1 MDSLLEDMRLRKR
14 FYLDSARKGVS
25 TEGLNEN
32 SAWLDILLRL
42 QLSNLESLPLSSRA
56 NAFVQ
61 LKKINTLDDGMMSCK
76 LPYHIVPRML
86 LSDITDADLGDHFEV
101 AMTNG
106 DMICFDRY
114 PKLSEIDEED
124 CYYNFP
130 IVVATIKTSKIAEFP
145 DFDFSFEQYDECGF
159 RHLIVRYE
167 RV

>member
-1 MDSLLEDMRLRKR
+1 MNELLQIMRLRKH
-14 FYLDSARKGVS
+14 FYLSHARADVS
-25 TEGLNEN
+25 TEGLNED
-32 SAWLDILLRL
+32 SSWLDILLRL
-42 QLSNLESLPLSSRA
+42 QLSNLESPEMSRRA

-61 LKKINTLDDGMMSCK
+61 TEMDPSDAHMVQCK